1 MRAPLDEG
9 RKGMTRG
16 KTVLWSSLR
25 LGPTRSR
32 RRHKDSQVSYQGG
45 DGRKPPHVGKGHG
58 AAATGDSEAAPNTEY
73 LGTSL
78 VLQWRRLPEQAAQV
92 R

>member
-1 MRAPLDEG
+1 
-9 RKGMTRG
+9 MTHR
-16 KTVLWSSLR
+16 KTVLWFSLR

-45 DGRKPPHVGKGHG
+45 DGSDGRKPPHVGKGHG

-78 VLQWRRLPEQAAQV
+78 VLQWLRLPVQAAQV